1 MNITPVSVELN
12 IPNDPEKIIDH
23 TKEILAIILGHV
35 ALDIGYQQRI
45 KLILIEL
52 ITNSIKHSKEEST
65 AINLVIDQPH
75 LSIQKIEKGLKIAFG
90 AGSPQIP
97 FENIQKTVSI
107 NFSEENRHDIQ
118 PLSQYKFKFLKPDRE
133 EDPDINQMPEH
144 FGFYIITL
152 AADSFVYQYDPELKE
167 SSYIVHLNL

>member
-1 MNITPVSVELN
+1 M
-12 IPNDPEKIIDH
+12 
-23 TKEILAIILGHV
+23 
-35 ALDIGYQQRI
+35 
-45 KLILIEL
+45 
-52 ITNSIKHSKEEST
+52 
-65 AINLVIDQPH
+65 
-75 LSIQKIEKGLKIAFG
+75 IAFG

-118 PLSQYKFKFLKPDRE
+118 PLSQYKFKVLKPDRE